1 MAMSCW
7 ARRCTSSACLRYP
20 AMPVVVKT
28 PALPVVVSPPASGVA
43 GQWQIET
50 STDGV
55 DARFVGRNGTLLG
68 FALAGQAT
76 TNKTA
81 LQKSLPALLVTFRH
95 KGASCFRHIGASWK
109 RSN

>member
-7 ARRCTSSACLRYP
+7 ARRCTSSACLCYP

-55 DARFVGRNGTLLG
+55 DARFVGHDGTLLG

-81 LQKSLPALLVTFRH
+81 LQKSLPALL
-95 KGASCFRHIGASWK
+95 A
-109 RSN
+109 

>member
-55 DARFVGRNGTLLG
+55 DARFVGQNGTLLG

-76 TNKTA
+76 TNKTD
-81 LQKSLPALLVTFRH
+81 LQKSLPALL
-95 KGASCFRHIGASWK
+95 A
-109 RSN
+109 

>member
-55 DARFVGRNGTLLG
+55 DARFWATM
-68 FALAGQAT
+68 ALCWDSPWQAR
-76 TNKTA
+76 
-81 LQKSLPALLVTFRH
+81 LQRTKLICRKACQRCWRELIF
-95 KGASCFRHIGASWK
+95 
-109 RSN
+109 